1 MILLYARILERGY
14 VEGGSGYS
22 FGLTISQSAHCL
34 GELWNYSLRERIRL
48 RFIDIGGGLVGFMRD
63 ARCGRLPSYGFTFGV
78 FDCLVFDFVFIFGLY
93 LVDAFL
99 SFSGESTG
107 CYHFI
112 YEEQLLF
119 WEFFGILTFC
129 LGILFKSI

>member
-78 FDCLVFDFVFIFGLY
+78 FDCLVFDFVLFSDCIWLMPFCRLVVKALDVTILY
-93 LVDAFL
+93 TRNNY
-99 SFSGESTG
+99 FSGNFSV
-107 CYHFI
+107 
-112 YEEQLLF
+112 
-119 WEFFGILTFC
+119 
-129 LGILFKSI
+129 S